1 MKLWVQVCSYLHSNG
16 DLCTTNQSIANWA
29 EMEHKYESGA
39 IAMRWG
45 ILQYESYNRLVS
57 RALRASN
64 QSSTSVLCL
73 VDQVLGCKETKKVVL
88 SNLSETCQALDT
100 GW

>member
-1 MKLWVQVCSYLHSNG
+1 MKNEYSQVPQKWVYDILVDILVGSNYGLSMKLWVQVCSYLHSNG

-39 IAMRWG
+39 VAMRWWDES
-45 ILQYESYNRLVS
+45 IVQYESYNRLVP

-64 QSSTSVLCL
+64 QSSIS
-73 VDQVLGCKETKKVVL
+73 
-88 SNLSETCQALDT
+88 
-100 GW
+100 